1 MSNHA
6 LPRLFHI
13 SVIFPGKSKE
23 TVLITGCHGFVGQH
37 VVRLFVEESS
47 CELVL
52 TAREEKSLFAGM
64 EKEPRIRAYHPM
76 DVTQRTSV
84 RDVIGMAKPD
94 VIVNC
99 AGFVK
104 VDEAETQREAA
115 WRANVTALE
124 HLTEIAR
131 KIDARIVH
139 ISSDLVFD
147 GTRAPYAELDTP
159 HPINYYGR
167 TKLASENV
175 LRTCGI
181 EYTIF
186 RTSSVYGAADH
197 ANTNY
202 ALSVIASIESG
213 EPVMAATDLINAPT
227 LVDDLALAIV
237 RATERRRLGLYH
249 AGGPEMITR
258 FEFAQRI
265 VEMFGLNASMI
276 VPTTVSELRSSGRW
290 RAERPAR
297 NGLVSLKAQT
307 DLGIRLSNVDD
318 GLRVMERGME
328 ELLGESELYLYE

>member
-1 MSNHA
+1 M
-6 LPRLFHI
+6 
-13 SVIFPGKSKE
+13 IFPRSSRE

-37 VVRLFVEESS
+37 VVRLFVEESN

-64 EKEPRIRAYHPM
+64 EKEPRIRGYHPM
-76 DVTQRTSV
+76 DITQRVAV
-84 RDVIGMAKPD
+84 RDVIGTAKPD

-104 VDEAETQREAA
+104 VDDAETQREAA
-115 WRANVTALE
+115 WRANVSALE

-147 GTRAPYAELDTP
+147 GSRAPYTELDTP

-175 LRTCGI
+175 LRTAGI

-186 RTSSVYGAADH
+186 RTSSIYGAADH
-197 ANTNY
+197 ANANY
-202 ALSVIASIESG
+202 ALSVISSLEAG
-213 EPVMAATDLINAPT
+213 EPVMAATDLISAPT

-258 FEFAQRI
+258 FEFAHRI
-265 VEMFGLNASMI
+265 AEMFGLNTSMI
-276 VPTTVSELRSSGRW
+276 LPTTVAELRSSGRW
-290 RAERPAR
+290 RADRPSR

-328 ELLGESELYLYE
+328 ELLGENELYLYE

>member
-1 MSNHA
+1 
-6 LPRLFHI
+6 LPRLFHVT
-13 SVIFPGKSKE
+13 VIFPGKSKE
-23 TVLITGCHGFVGQH
+23 TILITGCHGFVGQH
-37 VVRLFVEESS
+37 VVRLFVEESN

-64 EKEPRIRAYHPM
+64 EKEPRIRGYHTM
-76 DVTQRTSV
+76 DVTQRAAV
-84 RDVIGMAKPD
+84 RDVIGLAKPN

-104 VDEAETQREAA
+104 VDDAETQREAA
-115 WRANVTALE
+115 WRTNVTALE
-124 HLTEIAR
+124 HLSEIAR
-131 KIDARIVH
+131 KVDARIVH

-147 GTRAPYAELDTP
+147 GLRSPYTELDTP

-186 RTSSVYGAADH
+186 RTSSIYGATDH
-197 ANTNY
+197 ANANY
-202 ALSVIASIESG
+202 ALSVIASLEAG
-213 EPVMAATDLINAPT
+213 KPVMAATDLISAPT

-258 FEFAQRI
+258 FEFANRI
-265 VEMFGLNASMI
+265 AEMFGLNASMI
-276 VPTTVSELRSSGRW
+276 LPTTVAELRSSGRW
-290 RAERPAR
+290 RAERPSR

>member
-1 MSNHA
+1 
-6 LPRLFHI
+6 LPRLFHVT
-13 SVIFPGKSKE
+13 VIFPGKSKE
-23 TVLITGCHGFVGQH
+23 TILITGCHGFVGQH
-37 VVRLFVEESS
+37 VVRLFVEES
-47 CELVL
+47 
-52 TAREEKSLFAGM
+52 LFAGM
-64 EKEPRIRAYHPM
+64 EKEPRIRGYHTM
-76 DVTQRTSV
+76 DVTQRAAV
-84 RDVIGMAKPD
+84 RDVIGLAKPN

-104 VDEAETQREAA
+104 VDDAETQREAA
-115 WRANVTALE
+115 WRTNVTALE
-124 HLTEIAR
+124 HLSEIAR
-131 KIDARIVH
+131 KVDARIVH

-147 GTRAPYAELDTP
+147 GLRSPYTELDTP

-186 RTSSVYGAADH
+186 RTSSIYGATDH
-197 ANTNY
+197 ANANY
-202 ALSVIASIESG
+202 ALSVIASLEAG
-213 EPVMAATDLINAPT
+213 KPVMAATDLISAPT

-258 FEFAQRI
+258 FEFANRI
-265 VEMFGLNASMI
+265 AEMFGLNASMI
-276 VPTTVSELRSSGRW
+276 LPTTVAELRSSGRW
-290 RAERPAR
+290 RAERPSR